1 MKEVVKQL
9 NRVMI
14 KTGFKK
20 MFKNSTLKK
29 GGKMKRLLF
38 VCMCIMVFSWAG
50 MANALIITETLATDG
65 VDGES
70 GLIFEAYND
79 VAPPDNAVANYG
91 VYSFLI
97 GADEP
102 VGAPWAGGELAWE
115 NELVSIVPCTGHDSY
130 RAYTGYYDPDY
141 PDGSSLVFTLT
152 GDEWANYD
160 YAYFYYTYNQQI
172 FTPYGYRQIG
182 YGHSLTVY
190 ARDGVPASPFAYTTF
205 AVDLDNAPVNGY
217 TPSGYGTTQ
226 HSGPAPVPEPSTML
240 LMGVGLIGLA
250 GYGRKR
256 LMKKG

>member
-1 MKEVVKQL
+1 
-9 NRVMI
+9 MI

-20 MFKNSTLKK
+20 TGFKKMLKNSTLKK
-29 GGKMKRLLF
+29 GGRMKRLLF

-50 MANALIITETLATDG
+50 MANALIITETLTTDG

-79 VAPPDNAVANYG
+79 VAPEGAVANYG

-115 NELVSIVPCTGHDSY
+115 DELLSIVPYTEHDSWGNPTQVY
-130 RAYTGYYDPDY
+130 RAYTGYYNPDHS
-141 PDGSSLVFTLT
+141 DECSLVFTLT
-152 GDEWANYD
+152 GDEWANYNH
-160 YAYFYYTYNQQI
+160 AYFYYTYDQQT
-172 FTPYGYRQIG
+172 FVPYGYRQIG

-190 ARDGVPASPFAYTTF
+190 AVGGVPASPFAYTTF
-205 AVDLDNAPVNGY
+205 AVDPDNAPSNGY

-226 HSGPAPVPEPSTML
+226 HSGPAPVPEPATLML
-240 LMGVGLIGLA
+240 FGCGIMLMA
-250 GYGRKR
+250 AFSRR
-256 LMKKG
+256 QAD